1 MNTRFLSTAAMCALL
16 LLAACDDTTDSI
28 GISLTDNSDQLAVSS
43 SIFKAFSRSV
53 AVDSVVSKSS
63 NGYLGRIKDP
73 ETDAYVTGDFMTQF
87 NFIEGSSI
95 IEEDSVVGRDEKGR
109 AIADSCD
116 IRLYYNSYYGDSL
129 ALMKLTLYELDHPM
143 LENVTYYSDYNPIE
157 DGNVRMDGIHTQK
170 TYTLLNFSDASRG
183 RTSDFINNICVR
195 LNSPYTDKDG
205 RTYNNYGT
213 YVMQSYY
220 EHPEY
225 FKNANLF
232 RRHVMPG
239 FFFKVTGG
247 MGSMAYV
254 AAPQLNIYFRHFEKN
269 KTDTVQAVTLL
280 SGTEEVLQTTTITN
294 DHGAIASLVA
304 DESCTY
310 IKSPS
315 GIFTE
320 ITLPVDEIL
329 SGHDND
335 TINTAKMVLHRL
347 NNEQWNNYNLPAP
360 QTLLMVET
368 DSVNSFFENSKVA
381 NYKHSFLA
389 YFSTTANT
397 YTFSN
402 IGELISAMNTAKK
415 LGLQKDP
422 NWVSAHP
429 NWNKVLLVPVT
440 TTTTTY
446 SNTTILSDVR
456 NDMSLTSTRLKG
468 GRNTPIEIHVI
479 YSKFK

>member
-1 MNTRFLSTAAMCALL
+1 MCALL

-63 NGYLGRIKDP
+63 SGYLGRIKDP

-335 TINTAKMVLHRL
+335 TINTAK
-347 NNEQWNNYNLPAP
+347 
-360 QTLLMVET
+360 
-368 DSVNSFFENSKVA
+368 
-381 NYKHSFLA
+381 
-389 YFSTTANT
+389 
-397 YTFSN
+397 
-402 IGELISAMNTAKK
+402 I
-415 LGLQKDP
+415 
-422 NWVSAHP
+422 
-429 NWNKVLLVPVT
+429 
-440 TTTTTY
+440 
-446 SNTTILSDVR
+446 
-456 NDMSLTSTRLKG
+456 TRAW
-468 GRNTPIEIHVI
+468 
-479 YSKFK
+479 